1 MNHKLFVSLRQLV
14 LITVMVGFSGLSLW
28 AMPASP
34 AGFVEQQPDGSE
46 VHLHLEGDEFFHWLE
61 DVKGYT
67 VLKDRDWFVY
77 GRKDETGR
85 LVPTGL
91 RVGTN
96 NPAKAGLL
104 PRELPDPVFRNLG
117 LDRPQQA
124 DGSASNSS
132 PSTAVVQG
140 TYPNLVVLLRF
151 SDHASR
157 AVPSTGDIDILMN
170 APGGHPTLAPTG
182 SVRDIYL
189 ENSYGQLALNS
200 SVAYWVTLPDTE
212 AYYANGNSGLTTRT
226 HEALRFA
233 LNTLD
238 ADPTFDFTNFD
249 SDSDGQIDAITFL
262 HSGYAAE
269 FGGTSADGAN
279 YTDRMWSH
287 KWGIGGGWT
296 SSDGV
301 GVGTYHIS
309 PAIWGTSGTNI
320 GRIGVICHETGHF
333 FGLPDLYDGNDSDF
347 DGRAGS
353 GIGSYG
359 MMANSWGFD
368 GTQYY
373 PPHMCAWSKAEL
385 GWMSPTVIS
394 NAGTYSLSQAETSAS
409 AYRIDLG
416 YATGEYLLIENRQPV
431 GSDSVMPQGGLAIFH
446 IDESASTVTEGYPG
460 QSGWPSNG
468 NHYRVALLQADGTY
482 DLERGLDRGDRY
494 DVYHQGGVSEIS
506 AATTPNTDG
515 YQGGNI
521 VVTNNRIFNISVS
534 GSTMTFDFEVVGA
547 ATPPDAPSNLLA
559 TATSYDRIALTWSD
573 QSSDEI
579 GFKLERDGGGGWI
592 EIATV
597 GADVLVYTDTGLAAS
612 TAYGYRVRGY
622 NGGGNSGYSNT
633 SNATTQAPPPPPAAP
648 SGLAATALSDTE
660 IQLLWTDNAGDEDGF
675 YVDRS

>member
-104 PRELPDPVFRNLG
+104 PRELPDPAFRNLG

-249 SDSDGQIDAITFL
+249 SDSVPLHFSTLATLQSSAGPPPTEPITPTACGL
-262 HSGYAAE
+262 TNGASAVAGPHRTAWGWAPT
-269 FGGTSADGAN
+269 TSA
-279 YTDRMWSH
+279 
-287 KWGIGGGWT
+287 
-296 SSDGV
+296 
-301 GVGTYHIS
+301 
-309 PAIWGTSGTNI
+309 P
-320 GRIGVICHETGHF
+320 
-333 FGLPDLYDGNDSDF
+333 
-347 DGRAGS
+347 
-353 GIGSYG
+353 
-359 MMANSWGFD
+359 
-368 GTQYY
+368 
-373 PPHMCAWSKAEL
+373 
-385 GWMSPTVIS
+385 
-394 NAGTYSLSQAETSAS
+394 
-409 AYRIDLG
+409 
-416 YATGEYLLIENRQPV
+416 
-431 GSDSVMPQGGLAIFH
+431 
-446 IDESASTVTEGYPG
+446 
-460 QSGWPSNG
+460 QSGGHPAPTS
-468 NHYRVALLQADGTY
+468 VA
-482 DLERGLDRGDRY
+482 
-494 DVYHQGGVSEIS
+494 
-506 AATTPNTDG
+506 
-515 YQGGNI
+515 
-521 VVTNNRIFNISVS
+521 SV
-534 GSTMTFDFEVVGA
+534 
-547 ATPPDAPSNLLA
+547 
-559 TATSYDRIALTWSD
+559 
-573 QSSDEI
+573 
-579 GFKLERDGGGGWI
+579 
-592 EIATV
+592 
-597 GADVLVYTDTGLAAS
+597 
-612 TAYGYRVRGY
+612 
-622 NGGGNSGYSNT
+622 
-633 SNATTQAPPPPPAAP
+633 
-648 SGLAATALSDTE
+648 
-660 IQLLWTDNAGDEDGF
+660 
-675 YVDRS
+675 